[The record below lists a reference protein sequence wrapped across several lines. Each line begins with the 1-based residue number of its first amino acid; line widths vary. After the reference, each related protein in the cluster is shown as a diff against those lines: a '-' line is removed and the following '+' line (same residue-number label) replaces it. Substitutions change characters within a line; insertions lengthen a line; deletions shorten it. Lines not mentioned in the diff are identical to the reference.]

1 MQKNTKHTT
10 AKELMLKK
18 IRQALL
24 QKREHPYPS
33 FEESPLYPEEQEPID
48 LRFAQQFT
56 AVGGRFMYCEDEL
69 QLAENLVLLAEK
81 EKLRRM
87 YAWEPDIRELLGRYE
102 FPVYEDD
109 LGFME
114 AEVGITGCEALVAR
128 SGSILVSNGTAAGRR
143 LGIYPHIHIVI
154 AYTAQLVWDIKD
166 GLELIR
172 NRYEEH
178 LPSMINLISGPSR
191 TADIE
196 KTLVMGAH
204 GPKDLYLFLLDN
216 QI

>member
-1 MQKNTKHTT
+1 
-10 AKELMLKK
+10 MLKK

-33 FEESPLYPEEQEPID
+33 FEETGMYAADEEPID
-48 LRFAQQFT
+48 IRFAQQFT
-56 AVGGRFMYCEDEL
+56 AVAGRFMYCEDEL
-69 QLAENLVLLAEK
+69 QFVENLVLLAEK

-87 YAWEPDIRELLGRYE
+87 YAWEPAIQQLLARYD
-102 FPVYEDD
+102 FPVYVTDQD
-109 LGFME
+109 FAN

-128 SGSILVSNGTAAGRR
+128 SGSILVSNGSAAGRR

-154 AYTAQLVWDIKD
+154 AYTSQLVWDIKD
-166 GLELIR
+166 GLALVA
-172 NRYEEH
+172 NRYGEH
-178 LPSMINLISGPSR
+178 LPTMINLITGPSR

-204 GPKDLYLFLLDN
+204 GPKDLYLFLLEG
-216 QI
+216 